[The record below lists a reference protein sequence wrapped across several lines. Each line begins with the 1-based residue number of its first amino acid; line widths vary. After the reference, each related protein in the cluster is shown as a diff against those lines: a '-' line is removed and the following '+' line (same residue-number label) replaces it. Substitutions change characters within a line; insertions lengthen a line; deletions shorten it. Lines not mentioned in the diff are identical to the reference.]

1 MCGAKKRSGE
11 ACRAFAG
18 QGTSHSGIGRCKYH
32 GGSTATHER
41 AAVKREVQ
49 RQMVMLGEPVSDV
62 TALDA
67 LLSELYASTGH
78 VAFLRQ
84 ALANLSHDDLGTPYG
99 VAVTSLYNTERDR
112 KTKIARLCIESGV
125 DEAAIRVAEVQVSL
139 LGQALARAAN
149 TAGLDP
155 AMRAK
160 LGQALRQELAATNA
174 QPHSLAALSAGRTS

>member
-1 MCGAKKRSGE
+1 
-11 ACRAFAG
+11 
-18 QGTSHSGIGRCKYH
+18 
-32 GGSTATHER
+32 
-41 AAVKREVQ
+41 
-49 RQMVMLGEPVSDV
+49 MVMMGEPVTNV

-67 LLSELYASTGH
+67 LLGELYASTGH

-84 ALANLSHDDLGTPYG
+84 ALANLSQDELGTPYG

-112 KTKIARLCIESGV
+112 KTKIARLAIESGV

-139 LGQALARAAN
+139 LGQALARAAD

-160 LGQALRQELAATNA
+160 LGQALRQELAATDA
-174 QPHSLAALSAGRTS
+174 QPHSLAALSAGRTAA